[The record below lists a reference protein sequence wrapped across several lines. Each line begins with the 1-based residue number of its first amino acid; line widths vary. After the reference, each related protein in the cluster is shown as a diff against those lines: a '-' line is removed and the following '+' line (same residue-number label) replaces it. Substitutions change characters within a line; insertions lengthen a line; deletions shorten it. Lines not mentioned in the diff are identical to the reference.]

1 MNMIREADLLDIE
14 RLVLLGSFMHRE
26 AEPFHGLRFD
36 AARLA
41 NTLAHVIESP
51 NGFAWVAEDRGVV
64 VGGLMAMVTP
74 HWFSP
79 DTVACDLALFMLPE
93 HRGTLAPVRLINAYA
108 AWGHDIKAVKVQLG
122 VMTGVDPETT
132 IALLERLGWHRAGVV
147 MEI

>member
-1 MNMIREADLLDIE
+1 MIREADLHDIE

-26 AEPFHGLRFD
+26 AEAFHGLRFD
-36 AARLA
+36 AQRLA
-41 NTLAHVIESP
+41 NTLAHVIGSP
-51 NGFAWVAEDRGVV
+51 NGFAWVAEDRGLV

-93 HRGTLAPVRLINAYA
+93 HRGTLAPVRLLNAYA
-108 AWGHDIKAVKVQLG
+108 AWARGQGAAKVQLG
-122 VMTGVDPETT
+122 VMTGIEPEKTE
-132 IALLERLGWHRAGVV
+132 AMLERIGWRRAGVV